1 MKYVNYS
8 VTQLTEGAD
17 DAKEEIWEALNRA
30 DKKALKNVYKRILD
44 VTESESKREE
54 VEKALNYFLN
64 NWDGIKIKV
73 DEPGGC
79 WRCCA
84 EGQVSHVLSARMSSR
99 PMGWSKFGCDQMAK
113 LRAYKYNDGKVID
126 LLKYQ
131 KNKQKEHK
139 HREEQEVLIKEL
151 RKKQSGW
158 DYAEKT
164 KVAIPG
170 LERYSMKWMRGLINQ
185 ALDA

>member
-1 MKYVNYS
+1 M
-8 VTQLTEGAD
+8 
-17 DAKEEIWEALNRA
+17 
-30 DKKALKNVYKRILD
+30 KNVYRRILD

-113 LRAYKYNDGKVID
+113 L
-126 LLKYQ
+126 
-131 KNKQKEHK
+131 E
-139 HREEQEVLIKEL
+139 
-151 RKKQSGW
+151 
-158 DYAEKT
+158 
-164 KVAIPG
+164 
-170 LERYSMKWMRGLINQ
+170 LINIMMER
-185 ALDA
+185 L